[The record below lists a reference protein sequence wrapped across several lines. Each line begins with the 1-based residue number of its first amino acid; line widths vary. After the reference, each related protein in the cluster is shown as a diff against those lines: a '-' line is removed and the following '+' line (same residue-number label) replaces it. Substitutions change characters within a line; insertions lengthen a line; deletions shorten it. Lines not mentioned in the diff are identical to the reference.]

1 MGSFYGAVG
10 LNAVAVCT
18 IEVAL
23 PAVLFFRTAE
33 QPAHPVPLTR
43 AQESKDCQMK
53 RLQNCHDADASK
65 ESCGPGIP

>member
-33 QPAHPVPLTR
+33 QSAHPVPLT
-43 AQESKDCQMK
+43 
-53 RLQNCHDADASK
+53 LQLTLVSETPVTLAENCWD
-65 ESCGPGIP
+65 